1 MILIAYASKYGGT
14 RICAETLKERFLGA
28 DVEIYDL
35 EHDKIDLARYDK
47 VVIGAPVFA
56 GKIYSPL
63 TSFCTNHKNE
73 LLSKRLG
80 LFICGCAPEK
90 FDDDQLNKSYD
101 AQLLKHAVV
110 KVRLGFVVD
119 PAKLNVITRFI
130 MKKITGSAAYQKKIE
145 NEAIEKIYKA
155 IMID

>member
-63 TSFCTNHKNE
+63 TSFCTNYKNE

-119 PAKLNVITRFI
+119 PAKRNVITRFI

>member
-14 RICAETLKERFLGA
+14 RICAETLKERFSEV

-47 VVIGAPVFA
+47 VIIGAPVFA
-56 GKIYSPL
+56 GKIYNPL
-63 TSFCTNHKNE
+63 TAFCTSHKNE
-73 LLSKRLG
+73 LLSKKLG

-90 FDDDQLNKSYD
+90 FDEDQLNKSYD
-101 AQLLKHAVV
+101 AQLLQHAVV

-119 PAKLNVITRFI
+119 PNKLNFFTRFI
-130 MKKITGSAAYQKKIE
+130 MKKITGSAAYQKKID
-145 NEAIEKIYKA
+145 NDAVEKIYQA
-155 IMID
+155 IMTD